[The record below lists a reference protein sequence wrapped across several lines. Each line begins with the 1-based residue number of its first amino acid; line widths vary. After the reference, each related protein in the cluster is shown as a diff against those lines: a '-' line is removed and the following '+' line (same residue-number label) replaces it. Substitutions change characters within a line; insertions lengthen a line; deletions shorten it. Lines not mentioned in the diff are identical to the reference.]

1 MTGKNSIKYHYERK
15 KIFTITKRWKIL
27 LMQVTCTQ
35 KKVVKILR
43 YFNLHVQGDT
53 LLLADVFYNFRNM
66 CLEIYRLASAHFI
79 YAPGLAWQTALK
91 KTKLKLLLLT
101 DIDILLILED
111 AIKGRICYPI
121 YR

>member
-1 MTGKNSIKYHYERK
+1 
-15 KIFTITKRWKIL
+15 
-27 LMQVTCTQ
+27 MQVTCTQ

-43 YFNLHVQGDT
+43 YFNLYVQGDT

-66 CLEIYRLASAHFI
+66 CLEIYWLAPAHFI
-79 YAPGLAWQTALK
+79 SAPGLAWQTALK

-111 AIKGRICYPI
+111 AIKGRICYAI